1 MKIPKVLFVKHCPN
15 LSPERKVFLLEHLKE
30 RVPIEDIR
38 WFEDYNHD
46 HPFVEWV
53 NKKLKLPY
61 GVKLTS
67 NLVKTLFM
75 FKQMID
81 ERIESALFIDDDVVF
96 HKDWV
101 EILESIPDE
110 VEKNGFINLGTSHF
124 YNLKP
129 EKGNVYSLPN
139 NGGCE
144 GSWFSLECVI
154 TFMSNLNIDQAIDI
168 IWHGFMM
175 AQGKPILNIPICHQT
190 SQIEQFTTLDHDTRK
205 TGNWFEY
212 VKKYKTLPKVNFNT
226 LLKEFE
232 VFKERKKRVDEKF
245 YELYGKKVDI
255 KNINYIVDDDQEYH
269 LNILEF

>member
-75 FKQMID
+75 FKQVID

-144 GSWFSLECVI
+144 GCWFSLECVI
-154 TFMSNLNIDQAIDI
+154 AFMSNLNIDQASDI
-168 IWHGFMM
+168 VLHGFMM

-226 LLKEFE
+226 LLKDFE

>member
-1 MKIPKVLFVKHCPN
+1 
-15 LSPERKVFLLEHLKE
+15 
-30 RVPIEDIR
+30 
-38 WFEDYNHD
+38 
-46 HPFVEWV
+46 
-53 NKKLKLPY
+53 
-61 GVKLTS
+61 
-67 NLVKTLFM
+67 M
-75 FKQMID
+75 FKQVID

-154 TFMSNLNIDQAIDI
+154 AFMSNLNIDQAADI
-168 IWHGFMM
+168 VLHGFMM